1 MVIGSVRKRTRSRRE
16 ALRILPVGHGSAGFR
31 DLGRL
36 VLAGLALPL
45 LGSATPAPPQAS
57 LEELMR
63 GMATTS
69 GVVAHFTE
77 SKSVSLLDAP
87 LESSGIL
94 YFIPPDRL
102 VRRTSSPGRTSVTID
117 HGRFRFEDETGGESA
132 DLSTNPIAREFVDNF
147 IVLFNGDLEAL
158 RARYALEFRT
168 NSSGWELELTPRHA
182 PLTKFVARI
191 VLRGAEH
198 ALREMEMTETD
209 GDRTATRFR
218 DVEVDHHF
226 SDEELAALFPAPSP
240 PAADAVR

>member
-1 MVIGSVRKRTRSRRE
+1 MVFRSVRKRARSRRE
-16 ALRILPVGHGSAGFR
+16 ALRILPDGHRSAGFR

-36 VLAGLALPL
+36 VLAALALPL
-45 LGSATPAPPQAS
+45 VGYATPAPQGS

-102 VRRTSSPGRTSVTID
+102 VRRTSSPGKTSVTID
-117 HGRFRFEDETGGESA
+117 RGRFRFEDETGGESA
-132 DLSTNPIAREFVDNF
+132 DLSANPIAREFVDNF
-147 IVLFNGDLEAL
+147 IVLFNGNLEAL

-168 NSSGWELELTPRHA
+168 DSAGWELELTPRHA

-226 SDEELAALFPAPSP
+226 SDEELAALFPDPSP